1 MPLFFLISGFFTAML
16 WRNSGLLGLFKQRS
30 KRILLPLIL
39 GMWTII
45 PLLWVV
51 SISISI
57 IQSQP
62 DLENT
67 VDNKA
72 QVAVE
77 DGVWKASRIGDIAE
91 LEMQVDGGADLNAR
105 QPGSGTTPLGEA
117 VIENQPA
124 VVTWLLKTVLT
135 QPAID

>member
-1 MPLFFLISGFFTAML
+1 
-16 WRNSGLLGLFKQRS
+16 
-30 KRILLPLIL
+30 
-39 GMWTII
+39 MWTII
-45 PLLWVV
+45 PLLWVL
-51 SISISI
+51 SISISV

-105 QPGSGTTPLGEA
+105 QPGSGTTLLGET
-117 VIENQPA
+117 VIGNQPA
-124 VVTWLLKTVLT
+124 VVT
-135 QPAID
+135 